1 MKDVVDAINS
11 RIRSPYFGYAVLA
24 FIAFN
29 WRGVFLLLVSTGS
42 PAERLKLFDTAT
54 SFWSLGVFPLIVG
67 ALVAA
72 STHWL
77 RYIFLLVARK
87 PLELIENSNLEAE
100 HRKFIRQSELE
111 KVRTDLAAKRESE
124 LIDRAKRDESI
135 AEISDDL
142 KKKEL
147 EKEIKRI
154 RTERDIK
161 LSDKASELLLA
172 AASEENGTI
181 MTPKTL
187 GGQSIQ
193 AGKKAFGKGSKRDY
207 SAYESALKE
216 LVASGYVQPVGYK
229 GEIYELTHEGWS
241 LADAL

>member
-29 WRGVFLLLVSTGS
+29 WRGIFLLLVSTGS
-42 PAERLKLFDTAT
+42 PAERLKFFDTET
-54 SFWSLGVFPLIVG
+54 SFWSLAVFPLIVG

-77 RYIFLLVARK
+77 RYVFLLVARK

-135 AEISDDL
+135 AEISDES

-147 EKEIKRI
+147 EKEIKKI
-154 RTERDIK
+154 RSERDIK

-193 AGKKAFGKGSKRDY
+193 AGRKSFGKDSKRDY
-207 SAYESALKE
+207 SAYEFALKE
-216 LVASGYVQPVGYK
+216 LVASGYVQPVGHK

>member
-29 WRGVFLLLVSTGS
+29 WRGIFLLLVSTGS
-42 PAERLKLFDTAT
+42 PAERLKLFDTET
-54 SFWSLGVFPLIVG
+54 SFWSLAVFPLIVG

-77 RYIFLLVARK
+77 RYVFLLVARK
-87 PLELIENSNLEAE
+87 PLELIENSNLETE

-135 AEISDDL
+135 AEISDES

-147 EKEIKRI
+147 EKEIKKI
-154 RTERDIK
+154 RSERDIK

-193 AGKKAFGKGSKRDY
+193 AGKKSFGKNSKRDY
-207 SAYESALKE
+207 LAYKSALKE
-216 LVASGYVQPVGYK
+216 LVASGYVQEIGYK

>member
-24 FIAFN
+24 FFALN
-29 WRGVFLLLVSTGS
+29 WRGIFLLIVSTDS
-42 PAERLKLFDTAT
+42 PTERLQLFDTVT
-54 SFWSLGVFPLIVG
+54 NVWSLVVLPIIAG

-77 RYIFLLVARK
+77 RYLFLLVSKK

-100 HRKFIRQSELE
+100 HRKFIRQAELE
-111 KVRTDLAAKRESE
+111 QLRTDLAAKRESE
-124 LIDRAKRDESI
+124 LIERAKRDESI
-135 AEISDDL
+135 AEISDES

-147 EKEIKRI
+147 EEEIKKI
-154 RTERDIK
+154 RSERDIA
-161 LSDKASELLLA
+161 LSDNARELLLA
-172 AASEENGTI
+172 AASEDNGRI

-187 GGQSIQ
+187 GEQSIQ
-193 AGKKAFGKGSKRDY
+193 AGKKTFGKNSKRSY
-207 SAYESALKE
+207 AAYESALNE
-216 LVASGYVQPVGYK
+216 LVASGHVQPVGYK
-229 GEIYELTHEGWS
+229 GEIYELTHEGWQ